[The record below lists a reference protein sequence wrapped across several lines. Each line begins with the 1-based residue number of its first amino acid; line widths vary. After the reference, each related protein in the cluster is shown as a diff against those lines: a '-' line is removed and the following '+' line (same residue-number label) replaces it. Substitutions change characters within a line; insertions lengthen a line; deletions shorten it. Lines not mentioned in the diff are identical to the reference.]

1 VVKRRRL
8 AVLGQAPPT
17 APHAGGVLVMD
28 ETGDRQWDTKTAHVG
43 RQDLDSL
50 GTIANGVY
58 PEQTPITGSTRG
70 VHPVLQGVRQI
81 NVYPLLHGVGAPLR
95 LGPMS
100 TPAVG
105 FASLRTQRTIG
116 QKPVWYP

>member
-1 VVKRRRL
+1 MGHQK
-8 AVLGQAPPT
+8 
-17 APHAGGVLVMD
+17 
-28 ETGDRQWDTKTAHVG
+28 AHVG

-58 PEQTPITGSTRG
+58 PEETPSTGSMRG
-70 VHPVLQGVRQI
+70 VHRVLQGVRQI
-81 NVYPLLHGVGAPLR
+81 NVYPLLHGGGAPLR

-100 TPAVG
+100 TPAVWV